1 MMMSWKDRR
10 GQICWFAI
18 LFFFAFIFLVPL
30 IFMISMSLRTPDTIG
45 LPKLFISDI
54 TFKNYQNVFAKNPQ
68 LPRNFLGSMV
78 VTAGSVALVTIC
90 SSMAVFGFSRK
101 NVHGKILIYNILL
114 CTLMVPLAGLVVP
127 LTQLNSR
134 LGWINNYMGLILPYT
149 ALGIPYAI
157 TILQG
162 FMIGIPKELEEAA
175 VIDGCGITR
184 LFLQIICPLLKPGIV
199 VIVIWQFLTSW
210 NEFFL
215 AMCTLTDEAKKTL
228 PLVAQQYNGAYFSQP
243 GTLFAALTIITI
255 PMLIFYILVQ
265 RQFVK
270 GLTAGAVK
278 G

>member
-1 MMMSWKDRR
+1 MSFREKR
-10 GQICWFAI
+10 GQICWGI
-18 LFFFAFIFLVPL
+18 LLLVFTFIFMIPL

-54 TFKNYQNVFAKNPQ
+54 TFKNYQTVFAKNPQ
-68 LPRNFLGSMV
+68 LPGNFMGSII
-78 VTAGSVALVTIC
+78 VTVTSVALVTIC
-90 SSMAVFGFSRK
+90 SSMGVFGLSRK
-101 NVHGKILIYNILL
+101 NVHGKVLIYNILL

-134 LGWINNYMGLILPYT
+134 MGWINNYMGLILPYT

-162 FMIGIPKELEEAA
+162 FMSGIPKELEEAA
-175 VIDGCGITR
+175 VIDGCGLIR
-184 LFLQIICPLLKPGIV
+184 LFLQIVCPLLKPGII

-215 AMCTLTDEAKKTL
+215 AMCTLTEEAKKTL

-243 GTLFAALTIITI
+243 GTLFAALTLITI
-255 PMLIFYILVQ
+255 PMLVFYILVQ
-265 RQFVK
+265 KQFVK